1 MPSSILMRGAQTLT
15 FLYTISILQPPDH
28 TNKLGSFLL
37 LLLLLLRTHIHYL
50 CALLFT
56 LDSSMFYEEEEE
68 EGNSGI
74 I

>member
-15 FLYTISILQPPDH
+15 FLYTISTLQPPAH
-28 TNKLGSFLL
+28 TNKRGSFI

-56 LDSSMFYEEEEE
+56 LDSSMFCEEEEE